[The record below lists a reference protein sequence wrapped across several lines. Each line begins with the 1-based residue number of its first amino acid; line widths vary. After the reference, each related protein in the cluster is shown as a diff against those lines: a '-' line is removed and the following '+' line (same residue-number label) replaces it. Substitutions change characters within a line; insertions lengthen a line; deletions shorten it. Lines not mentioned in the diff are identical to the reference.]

1 MLFTV
6 FAAGG
11 LVVGVTAFPLIALVS
26 RDEKVRTRRAR
37 AMVQRSFAAF
47 LGLMKATRVA
57 RFAIEPGAARQLSDE
72 HGTIIVANHPTLLDV
87 VMLLAHT
94 EQANCVVK
102 AQLWRNPFLRWGVRA
117 ANYIPNDDL
126 DTLMSL
132 CERALGKGEVLIVFP
147 EATRTLPGRPI
158 VLQRGAAQIAL
169 RAQASLRIVHI
180 KCDPPTLSKGE
191 PWYRVPASQP
201 CFSLKVNGTLK
212 ARDYLQRGSN
222 LSLAARH
229 LTQDLQVKL
238 SEDPF
243 VDEGLG
249 NRA

>member
-1 MLFTV
+1 MLFTL

-11 LVVGVTAFPLIALVS
+11 IVGGVTAFPLIALVS

-47 LGLMKATRVA
+47 LRLMKVARVA
-57 RFAIEPGAARQLSDE
+57 RFAIEPEAARQLSEE

-102 AQLWRNPFLRWGVRA
+102 AQLWRNPFLKWGVRA

-132 CERALGKGEVLIVFP
+132 CERALREGEVLVVFP
-147 EATRTLPGRPI
+147 EATRTMPDQPI

-169 RAQASLRIVHI
+169 RAEASLRIVHI
-180 KCDPPTLSKGE
+180 KCDPATLSKGE
-191 PWYRVPASQP
+191 PWYRIPEAQP
-201 CFSLKVNGTLK
+201 CFSLKVNGRLA

-222 LSLAARH
+222 LAVAARR
-229 LTQDLQVKL
+229 LTQDLQEQL